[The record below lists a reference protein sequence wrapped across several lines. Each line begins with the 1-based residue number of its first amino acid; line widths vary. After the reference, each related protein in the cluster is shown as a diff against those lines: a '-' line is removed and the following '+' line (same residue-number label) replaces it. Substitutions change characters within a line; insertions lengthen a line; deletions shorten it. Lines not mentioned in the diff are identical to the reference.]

1 VLRTLTAAR
10 AVTTGVGLV
19 LLGATAGCGSDG
31 ERASWG
37 SAAGPSP
44 STSPS
49 PTRTESSPTQA
60 SPPAAANGDLRLRLL
75 KVDGHPSC
83 TVYMTRPPV
92 EPDNIGLPSA
102 VVAFTVDGL
111 PNADGA
117 TVSLTSPPPGTES
130 GVMARFNADG
140 TLRQGDV
147 VHLDGAPKVTY
158 YAFPVD
164 LRRIINKTVSFT
176 LVVDPDDRVKEPNE
190 KNNALKLRLTTR
202 GVIGPDDLTKGYPS
216 GAGNRC
222 VKVS

>member
-1 VLRTLTAAR
+1 VA
-10 AVTTGVGLV
+10 TGAGFV
-19 LLGATAGCGSDG
+19 LLGAAAGCGS
-31 ERASWG
+31 EPEQASRN
-37 SAAGPSP
+37 SAASTSPPVSPSP
-44 STSPS
+44 SADPSPS
-49 PTRTESSPTQA
+49 RTEA
-60 SPPAAANGDLRLRLL
+60 SNPPADGDLRLRLL
-75 KVDGHPSC
+75 KVKGHPSC
-83 TVYMTRPPV
+83 TVYMQRSQV
-92 EPDNIGLPSA
+92 QPDNIGLPSV

-111 PNADGA
+111 PNTSGA
-117 TVSLTSPPPGTES
+117 TVAVPSPPPGTNG

-140 TLRQGDV
+140 TLGDGDG

-176 LVVDPDDRVKEPNE
+176 LAVDPDDRVKEPNE
-190 KNNALKLRLTTR
+190 KNNVLKLRLTTR